1 LSKRKDNVFFLNSL
15 CEVVLRLLSIREVK
29 MAEVVQITE
38 ANFQEMAAKYPYLIL
53 DFTATWCG
61 PCKILDPML
70 KEIVAN
76 IENDKFAVGKVDV
89 DANQGLAINFDIMNV
104 PTLIFLKD
112 GQPIDMQIGVSKKKD
127 LENKVNNFIEG

>member
-1 LSKRKDNVFFLNSL
+1 
-15 CEVVLRLLSIREVK
+15 